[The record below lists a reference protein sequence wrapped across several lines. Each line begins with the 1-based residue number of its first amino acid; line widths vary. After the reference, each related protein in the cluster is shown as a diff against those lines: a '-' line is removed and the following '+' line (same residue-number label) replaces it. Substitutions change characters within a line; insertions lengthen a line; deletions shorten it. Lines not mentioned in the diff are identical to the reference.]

1 MRQATFNLAESAF
14 KKLKRNHAEL
24 NSFETLNELLEE
36 LEEEELEVFG
46 SGEDMYMTRIV
57 ASKSYE
63 KGNVTIVNI
72 SCEESYSELIYPS
85 FHL

>member
-1 MRQATFNLAESAF
+1 MLQTTFDLANSAF
-14 KKLKRNHAEL
+14 RKLKSNHPEL
-24 NSFETLNELLEE
+24 NSFETLSELLEE
-36 LEEEELEVFG
+36 LEEEQLEVFG
-46 SGEDMYMTRIV
+46 SGQNTYITRIV

-72 SCEESYSELIYPS
+72 YSEESYSELIYPS